1 MEVGATLGIGAA
13 LAALVAIVK
22 MAVPDLPARAVPVLV
37 LVLAGVLVGLGVM
50 EGTIAREPL
59 AVVLAVVSQTA
70 TTLGIREATVAAI
83 PGAATIKRPGSS
95 SG

>member
-22 MAVPDLPARAVPVLV
+22 MAIPDLPARVIPVLV
-37 LVLAGVLVGLGVM
+37 LVLAAIFVGLGVA
-50 EGTIAREPL
+50 GGSIAPDPL
-59 AVVLAVVSQTA
+59 AVVLAVVSQAA

-83 PGAATIKRPGSS
+83 PAAAAIKGPGSA
-95 SG
+95 GG